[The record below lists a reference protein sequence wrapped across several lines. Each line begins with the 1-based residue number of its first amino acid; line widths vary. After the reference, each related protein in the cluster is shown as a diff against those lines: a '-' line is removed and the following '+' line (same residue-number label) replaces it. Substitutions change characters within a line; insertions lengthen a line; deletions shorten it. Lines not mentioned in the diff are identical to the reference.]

1 MSSRKD
7 DLIKSMNYCI
17 ECAKMR
23 IQWYMETGTM
33 RYLNEGSDY
42 LSVANLYVKEINNE
56 LRGNYHM
63 NLSHE
68 KDGEFV

>member
-1 MSSRKD
+1 MSRKD

-17 ECAKMR
+17 DCAKMR

-42 LSVANLYVKEINNE
+42 LSVASLYVKEINKE
-56 LRGNYHM
+56 LSGNYHM
-63 NLSHE
+63 SLSHE
-68 KDGEFV
+68 GIQP